1 MIAAL
6 FIFGCVLL
14 VGYLGGSIQGLHGV
28 FGIGLPYAAFLIL
41 VGGFIWRVLRWATS
55 PVPFRIPTT
64 CGQQASLDFI
74 PQAKYDNPSTRG
86 GVVVRMLLEVLTF
99 RSLFRNTKAEV
110 HGGPK
115 VAYGSSKWLW
125 AFALAFHYCFLV
137 TYLRHFRLFVEPTP
151 LFATALADADGF
163 MEIGLPQLY
172 MTNVLLVLALGYL
185 LLRRLFNPQVRYISL
200 AADYFPLLLILGIAL
215 SGMAMRYLPG
225 FRVDV
230 VKVKQ
235 LATGLIGLHPKVP
248 EGIGATFYVH
258 LSLVCA
264 LMIYFPFSKLMH
276 LGGVFL
282 SPTRNLANNN
292 RAVRHVNPWNPEVKV
307 HEYSEWEAEF
317 RDKIAACGLPLD
329 NPDEPAE
336 SDGSAEPAKE
346 EA

>member
-6 FIFGCVLL
+6 FIFGCVVL

-28 FGIGLPYAAFLIL
+28 FGIGLPYAAFLIF
-41 VGGFIWRVLRWATS
+41 VGGFIWRVLRWAAS

-64 CGQQASLDFI
+64 CGQQASLDFF

-110 HGGPK
+110 LGGPK
-115 VAYGSSKWLW
+115 VAYGSNKWLW
-125 AFALAFHYCFLV
+125 VFAITFHYCFLV

-151 LFATALADADGF
+151 MFANWIADVDGF
-163 MEIGLPQLY
+163 MEIGIPQLY
-172 MTNVLLVLALGYL
+172 MTNVLFVLALAYL
-185 LLRRLFNPQVRYISL
+185 LFRRVLNPQVRYISL
-200 AADYFPLLLILGIAL
+200 AADYFPLLLILGIVL
-215 SGMAMRYLPG
+215 TGMGMRYLAP

-235 LATGLIGLHPKVP
+235 LATGLIGLHPTVP
-248 EGIGATFYVH
+248 KGIGTTFYVH
-258 LSLVCA
+258 LALVCT

-292 RAVRHVNPWNPEVKV
+292 RAVRHVNPWNPTVKV
-307 HEYSEWEAEF
+307 HEYDEWEEEF
-317 RDKIAACGLPLD
+317 HDKIVGCGLPLD
-329 NPDEPAE
+329 KPE
-336 SDGSAEPAKE
+336 EPAKE